1 MNFSI
6 VVIQDQVVLVAFV
19 TKITLPLGTFFLHML
34 KSDVPFGIVFPWHFF
49 VAQQAEVFIIV

>member
-1 MNFSI
+1 M
-6 VVIQDQVVLVAFV
+6 VIQHQVVLVAFV